1 MFDNLYERS
10 LAAGIGGAI
19 IYNAANTELLWRIG
33 VIDYVPIVLAFVIGI
48 GIAGVMRNK
57 R

>member
-1 MFDNLYERS
+1 MFDNLYERC

-19 IYNAANTELLWRIG
+19 IYNAANTDFFWRIG
-33 VIDYVPIVLAFVIGI
+33 AIDYVPIYLAFVIGL
-48 GIAGVMRNK
+48 GVAGVTRK

>member
-1 MFDNLYERS
+1 MSDNLSERC

-19 IYNAANTELLWRIG
+19 VYNAGNTEFLWSIG
-33 VIDYVPIVLAFVIGI
+33 AIDYLPIVLAFVIGI
-48 GIAGVMRNK
+48 GIAGVMRK

>member
-1 MFDNLYERS
+1 MSDNLYERY

-19 IYNAANTELLWRIG
+19 VYNLGNTEFLWRIG
-33 VIDYVPIVLAFVIGI
+33 AMDYLPVVLAFVVGI
-48 GIAGVMRNK
+48 GIAGVMRK

>member
-1 MFDNLYERS
+1 MSDNLYERY
-10 LAAGIGGAI
+10 LAAGLGGAV

-33 VIDYVPIVLAFVIGI
+33 VIDYLPIVLAFVIGI
-48 GIAGVMRNK
+48 GIAGVMRN

>member
-1 MFDNLYERS
+1 MSDNLYERY

-19 IYNAANTELLWRIG
+19 IYNAGNTEFLWRIG
-33 VIDYVPIVLAFVIGI
+33 AFDYVPIVLAFVIGL
-48 GIAGVMRNK
+48 GIAGVARK

>member
-1 MFDNLYERS
+1 MSDNLSERY

-19 IYNAANTELLWRIG
+19 IYNIG
-33 VIDYVPIVLAFVIGI
+33 NISFFWTIGLVDYLPIVLSFAIGV
-48 GIAGVMRNK
+48 GIAGVMRK